1 MAEMAAPLVAHTRVP
16 ILASLM
22 VFGAG
27 LVWSLGALTT
37 RLSTSTDAWQYLI
50 WRSVGIVVVMEVITR
65 LRGRRSALVEAYTSG
80 WLMITACLSLWLASV
95 AFIYALKNTTAANTA
110 FLASV
115 TPLVA
120 VILARIFLGE
130 RLTRVTVGAI
140 ALALVGL
147 AIMVSA
153 DLGAGRMSG
162 NVAAVLSSV
171 GFASYTV
178 CIRARPAQDWSPVLP
193 GYGSMM
199 IVICSIVTIFNG
211 RPLVPPAI
219 DAAYALFHGGVLI
232 VLGTILFNIA
242 SRTVPAVAMTVLA
255 QSETV
260 FVPVWV
266 FLAFGEQPGLITL
279 IGAAII
285 LTAVVG
291 KAALDARPGEP
302 ASHRAVPGA

>member
-1 MAEMAAPLVAHTRVP
+1 MAGLAAPIGAPMRIP
-16 ILASLM
+16 IVASLM
-22 VFGAG
+22 AFGAG
-27 LVWSLGALTT
+27 LIWSLGALTT
-37 RLSTSTDAWQYLI
+37 RLSTGTDAWQYLI
-50 WRSVGIVVVMEVITR
+50 WRSVGIVVVMEAITR
-65 LRGRRSALVEAYTSG
+65 LRGRRSALLQAYTSG

-120 VILARIFLGE
+120 VVLARVFLGE
-130 RLTRVTVGAI
+130 RLTRVTIGAI
-140 ALALVGL
+140 ALALAGL
-147 AIMVSA
+147 ALMVSA

-178 CIRARPAQDWSPVLP
+178 CIRARPSQDWSPVLP

-219 DAAYALFHGGVLI
+219 DVGYALLHGGLLI
-232 VLGTILFNIA
+232 VVGTILFNIA
-242 SRTVPAVAMTVLA
+242 SRSVPAVAMTVLA

-266 FLAFGEQPGLITL
+266 FLAFGERPGVITL
-279 IGAAII
+279 IGAGII

-291 KAALDARPGEP
+291 KALLDARPGEP
-302 ASHRAVPGA
+302 ASHREVPGT